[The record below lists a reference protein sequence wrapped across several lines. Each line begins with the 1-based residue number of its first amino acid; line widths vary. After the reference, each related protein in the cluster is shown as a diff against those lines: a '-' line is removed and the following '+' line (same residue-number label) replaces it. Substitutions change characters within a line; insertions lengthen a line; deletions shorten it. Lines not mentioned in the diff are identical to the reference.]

1 MMIKNNLNWTNRGH
15 NNATTRWPNW
25 LQCHPVLE
33 EELQMKMPPE
43 QVRTSVETEIRSN
56 SKYDDQRRI
65 LNLDLT
71 RIKAVV
77 L

>member
-1 MMIKNNLNWTNRGH
+1 MTKNNLNWTNTGH
-15 NNATTRWPNW
+15 NNPKTRWPNW
-25 LQCHPVLE
+25 LQCHPVLQ

-65 LNLDLT
+65 LTIDLT